1 MPRAKTTAN
10 SLTASE
16 EIDLLHKITQ
26 VIGSTL
32 ELETMLREIVSMVSG
47 MTKADGC
54 FLYLHEP
61 EDKSL
66 VLSAS
71 KTPHPGE
78 IGVLRL
84 QIGEGITGWVA
95 EHRKPLAISEKA
107 HEDPRFKFFQTLPED
122 RYEAFLSVP
131 ILGREG
137 LVGVINVQHRK
148 PREYGDR
155 TLQLLTTLARQVGG
169 AIENARLYEETRRRA
184 QAIQTL
190 SAVSHAVTSDRLPDE
205 ALQMVVGMTAQLLGS
220 KICSIMLLDEKGE
233 ELKIAAT
240 QSLSDAYRNK
250 PSLKVAQSLSGQA
263 VVTKKPVVVADVRK
277 DKRFAFPDIAA
288 SEGLVS
294 MLAVPMISKADVVG
308 VINTYT
314 AEEHVFSK
322 EDVSV
327 LQSVANQCAS
337 AIVQMRLLAE
347 KLAAQEAL
355 ETRKTVERAKGV
367 LQKKRGLSEPDAFRE
382 IQKQSMDRRKSM
394 KEIAEAILLA
404 EDLGG
409 GRAA

>member
-1 MPRAKTTAN
+1 MTRVKTAATAM
-10 SLTASE
+10 TPAE
-16 EIDLLHKITQ
+16 EIDLLHKITHL
-26 VIGSTL
+26 IGSTL
-32 ELETMLREIVSMVSG
+32 ELDPMLKEIVALVSEL
-47 MTKADGC
+47 TKADAC
-54 FLYLHEP
+54 FLYLHEAAQ
-61 EDKSL
+61 KTL

-84 QIGEGITGWVA
+84 SIGEGITGWVA
-95 EHRKPLAISEKA
+95 EHKKPLAIPQKA
-107 HEDPRFKFFQTLPED
+107 HEDPRFKFFQSLPED

-131 ILGREG
+131 IPGRDG
-137 LVGVINVQHRK
+137 LVGVINVQNRK
-148 PREYGDR
+148 SREHGDR
-155 TLQLLTTLARQVGG
+155 TLKLLTTLARQVGG
-169 AIENARLYEETRRRA
+169 AIENARLYEETRRKA
-184 QAIQTL
+184 QTIQTL
-190 SAVSHAVTSDRLPDE
+190 SAVSSAVTSDRLPDE
-205 ALQMVVGMTAQLLGS
+205 ALQMVVAMTAQLLGS

-250 PSLKVAQSLSGQA
+250 PPVKVAQSLSGQA
-263 VVTKKPVVVADVRK
+263 ALSKKPVYVGDVRK

-294 MLAVPMISKADVVG
+294 MLAVPMLSKDKVIG

-314 AEEHVFSK
+314 AQEYAFTK

-355 ETRKTVERAKGV
+355 ETRKIIERAKGV
-367 LQKKRGLSEPDAFRE
+367 LMRKRGMSEPDAFRE
-382 IQKQSMDRRKSM
+382 IQKQSMDRRKTM
-394 KEIAEAILLA
+394 KEIAEAVLLA
-404 EDLGG
+404 EELGG
-409 GRAA
+409 R

>member
-1 MPRAKTTAN
+1 MPRVKAVTDVLSPA
-10 SLTASE
+10 E
-16 EIDLLHKITQ
+16 EIALLHKITHI
-26 VIGSTL
+26 IGSTF
-32 ELETMLREIVSMVSG
+32 ELESMLREIVALVSEL
-47 MTKADGC
+47 TKADAC
-54 FLYLHEP
+54 FLYLYEP
-61 EDKSL
+61 ARKSL

-84 QIGEGITGWVA
+84 NVGEGITGWVA
-95 EHRKPLAISEKA
+95 EHKKPLAIPEKA
-107 HEDPRFKFFQTLPED
+107 HEDPRFKLFQNLPED
-122 RYEAFLSVP
+122 RYESFLSVP
-131 ILGREG
+131 ITGREG
-137 LVGVINVQHRK
+137 LVGVINVQHK
-148 PREYGDR
+148 KTHEHTDR
-155 TLQLLTTLARQVGG
+155 TLNLLTTLSRQVGR
-169 AIENARLYEETRRRA
+169 AIENARLYEETRRKA
-184 QAIQTL
+184 QTIQTL
-190 SAVSHAVTSDRLPDE
+190 SAVSHTVTSDRLPDE
-205 ALQMVVGMTAQLLGS
+205 ALQMVVAMTAQLLGS
-220 KICSIMLLDEKGE
+220 KICSIMILDDKGE

-250 PSLKVAQSLSGQA
+250 PPVKVAQSLSGQA
-263 VVTKKPVVVADVRK
+263 VLAKKPVVVADVRK

-294 MLAVPMISKADVVG
+294 MLAVPMLSKDKVVG

-314 AEEHVFSK
+314 AEEHAFSK

-337 AIVQMRLLAE
+337 AIVHMRLLAE

-355 ETRKTVERAKGV
+355 ETRKTIERAKGF
-367 LQKKRGLSEPDAFRE
+367 LMKRRSLSEPEAFRE

-404 EDLGG
+404 EELGG
-409 GRAA
+409 K

>member
-1 MPRAKTTAN
+1 MPRAAVSTKP
-10 SLTASE
+10 LTPSE
-16 EIDLLHKITQ
+16 EIDLLHKVTHI
-26 VIGSTL
+26 IGSTL
-32 ELETMLREIVSMVSG
+32 ELDTMLREIVALVSG
-47 MTKADGC
+47 LTKADAC

-61 EDKSL
+61 SRRSL

-78 IGVLRL
+78 IGTLTLRL
-84 QIGEGITGWVA
+84 GEGITGWVA
-95 EHRKPLAISEKA
+95 EHKKPLAIPDKA
-107 HEDPRFKFFQTLPED
+107 HEDPRFKFFQSLPED
-122 RYEAFLSVP
+122 RYESFLSVP
-131 ILGREG
+131 ILGRES

-148 PREYGDR
+148 PFKHGDR

-169 AIENARLYEETRRRA
+169 AIENARLYEETRRKA
-184 QAIQTL
+184 QTIQTL
-190 SAVSHAVTSDRLPDE
+190 SAVSRTMTSDRLPDE
-205 ALQMVVGMTAQLLGS
+205 ALQLVVGMTAQLLGS

-233 ELKIAAT
+233 TLKIAAT

-250 PSLKVAQSLSGQA
+250 PPLKTAQSRSGQA
-263 VVTKKPVVVADVRK
+263 VMTKQPVVVPDVRK
-277 DKRFAFPDIAA
+277 DKNFAFPDIAA
-288 SEGLVS
+288 AEGLVS
-294 MLAVPMISKADVVG
+294 MLAVPMLSKDTVIG

-314 AEEHVFSK
+314 AEEYAFTP

-327 LQSVANQCAS
+327 LQAVANQCAS

-355 ETRKTVERAKGV
+355 ETRKTVERAKSV
-367 LQKKRGLSEPDAFRE
+367 LMKKRACSEPDAFRE
-382 IQKQSMDRRKSM
+382 IQKQSMDRRKTM

-409 GRAA
+409 K

>member
-1 MPRAKTTAN
+1 MPRAKTAPNALSPT
-10 SLTASE
+10 E
-16 EIDLLHKITQ
+16 EIDLLHKITHI
-26 VIGSTL
+26 IGSTL
-32 ELETMLREIVSMVSG
+32 ELEPMLREIVTLVSDL
-47 MTKADGC
+47 TKADAC
-54 FLYLHEP
+54 FLYLNEP
-61 EDKSL
+61 AQQSL

-84 QIGEGITGWVA
+84 KIGEGITGWVA
-95 EHRKPLAISEKA
+95 EHKKPIAIPEKA
-107 HEDPRFKFFQTLPED
+107 HEDPRFKLFQSLPED

-131 ILGREG
+131 ILGRDG
-137 LVGVINVQHRK
+137 LTGVINVQNRK
-148 PREYGDR
+148 SREHSER
-155 TLQLLTTLARQVGG
+155 TLKLLTTLARQVGG
-169 AIENARLYEETRRRA
+169 AIENARLYEETRRKA
-184 QAIQTL
+184 QTIQTL
-190 SAVSHAVTSDRLPDE
+190 SAVSHTMSSDRLPDE
-205 ALQMVVGMTAQLLGS
+205 ALQMVVAMTAQLMGS
-220 KICSIMLLDEKGE
+220 KICSVMLLDEKGE

-250 PSLKVAQSLSGQA
+250 PPVKVASSLSGQA
-263 VVTKKPVVVADVRK
+263 ATTKKPVIVPDVRK

-294 MLAVPMISKADVVG
+294 MLAVPMLSKDKVIG

-314 AEEHVFSK
+314 SAEHLFNK

-355 ETRKTVERAKGV
+355 ETRKTIERAKGV
-367 LQKKRGLSEPDAFRE
+367 LMKKRGISEPDAFRE

-404 EDLGG
+404 EELGG
-409 GRAA
+409 R